1 MEPEIARRCQT
12 CGAAVRGTA
21 RFCPQC
27 GQTMADE
34 RDAAAIPA
42 QPRAKSALVDQAE
55 HVANSLSGRLAA
67 RAPDAAAPADAG
79 DDVLSLDE
87 GPVANARVEESSAT
101 TSDQEPVA
109 PWRVEEP
116 LAPMNAPAIENAPT
130 ANDGARAS
138 VETSR
143 TDERGAQY
151 VERGAQSVSTQDAR
165 ADSAPS
171 AEGARAESA
180 RVAGAESAGDVRG
193 AGRVRRR
200 AAAVGAGLGGS
211 VRPRVEKLRDASV
224 VVFDEA
230 AEDPGMRFVV
240 IAALLFVVALLILL
254 FSFVLR

>member
-34 RDAAAIPA
+34 RDADAAALPA
-42 QPRAKSALVDQAE
+42 QPWAKSALVDQAE

-67 RAPDAAAPADAG
+67 REVEATAPADAVE
-79 DDVLSLDE
+79 DVLSLDA
-87 GPVANARVEESSAT
+87 GPVATARVEESFAT
-101 TSDQEPVA
+101 THDQEPVA
-109 PWRVEEP
+109 PGRAEGPVARVSE
-116 LAPMNAPAIENAPT
+116 PAIENTPT
-130 ANDGARAS
+130 ADDGAHAS
-138 VETSR
+138 VETLR
-143 TDERGAQY
+143 ADERGAQP
-151 VERGAQSVSTQDAR
+151 VSTQDAR
-165 ADSAPS
+165 DDSGPIT
-171 AEGARAESA
+171 EGARAESA
-180 RVAGAESAGDVRG
+180 RVAGEESAGDGRG

-200 AAAVGAGLGGS
+200 AAAAGAGLGGS

>member
-27 GQTMADE
+27 GQLMAE
-34 RDAAAIPA
+34 GRDAGAQAPARA
-42 QPRAKSALVDQAE
+42 QPKAKSALVDQAE

-67 RAPDAAAPADAG
+67 REPEATAPDGADE
-79 DDVLSLDE
+79 DVLSLDAGPVATTGVAETFDVDDTALDAGHVAPSRGE
-87 GPVANARVEESSAT
+87 GPVAQANESIVEKAT
-101 TSDQEPVA
+101 TD
-109 PWRVEEP
+109 
-116 LAPMNAPAIENAPT
+116 
-130 ANDGARAS
+130 DGARAS

-143 TDERGAQY
+143 
-151 VERGAQSVSTQDAR
+151 
-165 ADSAPS
+165 
-171 AEGARAESA
+171 AEGRGSRPTAARDALADPAPGADGARES
-180 RVAGAESAGDVRG
+180 ESAGEGRG

-200 AAAVGAGLGGS
+200 AAAVGAGLGET
-211 VRPRVEKLRDASV
+211 VRPRVEKLREASV

-240 IAALLFVVALLILL
+240 IAALLFFVALLILL

>member
-34 RDAAAIPA
+34 RGDAATPA

-55 HVANSLSGRLAA
+55 RVANSLSGRLAA
-67 RAPDAAAPADAG
+67 REAEATAPADEVE
-79 DDVLSLDE
+79 DVLSLGEGPVVNAHVEESFATPRDQGPVASARAE
-87 GPVANARVEESSAT
+87 GPVARASE
-101 TSDQEPVA
+101 
-109 PWRVEEP
+109 
-116 LAPMNAPAIENAPT
+116 PAIENSPT
-130 ANDGARAS
+130 ADDGARAS

-143 TDERGAQY
+143 ADERGARP

-165 ADSAPS
+165 ADSAPIT
-171 AEGARAESA
+171 EGALEESA
-180 RVAGAESAGDVRG
+180 RVAGAESAGDARG

>member
-12 CGAAVRGTA
+12 CGASVRGAA

-34 RDAAAIPA
+34 RDAAAAAQTAARA

-55 HVANSLSGRLAA
+55 QVANSLSGRLTA
-67 RAPDAAAPADAG
+67 REPDAPAPADEVE
-79 DDVLSLDE
+79 DVLPPDAEPAALT
-87 GPVANARVEESSAT
+87 PVAESPAT
-101 TSDQEPVA
+101 TRVGEPVTSM
-109 PWRVEEP
+109 RVEEP
-116 LAPMNAPAIENAPT
+116 VARTNEPVVGQAPT
-130 ANDGARAS
+130 AGEGARAS
-138 VETSR
+138 AGMSG
-143 TDERGAQY
+143 TDERGAQP
-151 VERGAQSVSTQDAR
+151 VSTKDSLP
-165 ADSAPS
+165 DSAPIT
-171 AEGARAESA
+171 GKA
-180 RVAGAESAGDVRG
+180 RVVWAGEARG
-193 AGRVRRR
+193 AGRVRQR
-200 AAAVGAGLGGS
+200 AAAMGAGVGGS

>member
-1 MEPEIARRCQT
+1 
-12 CGAAVRGTA
+12 
-21 RFCPQC
+21 
-27 GQTMADE
+27 MADE
-34 RDAAAIPA
+34 RDAASLPA

-67 RAPDAAAPADAG
+67 RAPDATAPADEVE
-79 DDVLSLDE
+79 DVLSLDA
-87 GPVANARVEESSAT
+87 GPVATAHVEESFT
-101 TSDQEPVA
+101 TTHDQEPVA
-109 PWRVEEP
+109 ARRIEEP
-116 LAPMNAPAIENAPT
+116 LASLNAPAVENAT
-130 ANDGARAS
+130 TTDDGARAP

-143 TDERGAQY
+143 TDERGAQPD
-151 VERGAQSVSTQDAR
+151 STQDAR
-165 ADSAPS
+165 ADAAPIR
-171 AEGARAESA
+171 EDARAASA
-180 RVAGAESAGDVRG
+180 GVAESAGDGRG